1 MWDTDKC
8 MKVATAEVDAA
19 LAFVDF
25 VAEQYLARATR
36 HTRKPLPSQRPG
48 VVLCWG
54 AECTAEFGDLLH
66 IAIPA
71 LLTGCVVVVKVPCC
85 GGLSHIV
92 TSTMFQNALPDSV
105 LQYVVGT
112 PEELGNRLLQT
123 GKFDMLAMTG
133 ERSVADKLIHARPK
147 PHRLKMHL
155 DLAGDILAVITPEAS
170 DRSMVCREIAGLVLH
185 GASKGPVKLVMA
197 HRSIIQD
204 VLREL
209 AGALQELRLGADVAC
224 RRCRASPERAQELV
238 IDALR
243 KGAMVVNFED
253 SGGKLVPTLHGT
265 EMHPAVVYPVNDTM
279 RMWRE
284 DLSGNII
291 PVCSYTDAS
300 DVAARVND
308 AQTGLQVAVFDHTA
322 HEGAVLRALNGQ
334 VRSDRLNRLMV
345 NKLRETPPFDAQRCA
360 ELFDMFA
367 TARADDVTVT
377 VSEEGA
383 VGTWLSSGPSRLGS
397 RRRERNTAGE

>member
-1 MWDTDKC
+1 MDGNQFFLDGINISESSVSDCYRPLSNSARTLKLLDSSGAKYAATNGEMALGNWSSADVDSRIAAVRRFSHSLTERKSAVVKAIVWDTDRC

-36 HTRKPLPSQRPG
+36 HTQNPLPSQRPG

-54 AECTAEFGDLLH
+54 AECTAEFGELLH

-92 TSTMFQNALPDSV
+92 TSTMFQNAFPDSV
-105 LQYVVGT
+105 LQYVVGA
-112 PEELGNRLLQT
+112 PEELGNSLLQT
-123 GKFDMLAMTG
+123 EKFDMLAMTG
-133 ERSVADKLIHARPK
+133 ERSVADKLIHAHPK

-170 DRSMVCREIAGLVLH
+170 DRIMACREIAGLVVH

-224 RRCRASPERAQELV
+224 RRCRTSPERAQ
-238 IDALR
+238 
-243 KGAMVVNFED
+243 G
-253 SGGKLVPTLHGT
+253 
-265 EMHPAVVYPVNDTM
+265 
-279 RMWRE
+279 
-284 DLSGNII
+284 
-291 PVCSYTDAS
+291 
-300 DVAARVND
+300 
-308 AQTGLQVAVFDHTA
+308 
-322 HEGAVLRALNGQ
+322 
-334 VRSDRLNRLMV
+334 
-345 NKLRETPPFDAQRCA
+345 
-360 ELFDMFA
+360 
-367 TARADDVTVT
+367 
-377 VSEEGA
+377 
-383 VGTWLSSGPSRLGS
+383 
-397 RRRERNTAGE
+397 